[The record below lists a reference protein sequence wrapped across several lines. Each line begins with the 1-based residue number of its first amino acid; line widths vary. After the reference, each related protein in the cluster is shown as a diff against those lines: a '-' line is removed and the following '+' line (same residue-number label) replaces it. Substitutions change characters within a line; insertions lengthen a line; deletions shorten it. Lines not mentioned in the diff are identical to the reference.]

1 MKESPLKQTFFFF
14 SGVDFQF
21 EVKNKMTMFLYFVV
35 ESENSEELIFVL
47 KCLTVS
53 VLILTLGLAFKALKL
68 IH

>member
-1 MKESPLKQTFFFF
+1 MKESPLKETFFFF